1 MAKKSKTIQKSKL
14 TRKQSSFMAIALHK
28 GSPLN
33 NKDNNNLSYLNDVD
47 EEKDLGDS
55 LVSSS

>member
-1 MAKKSKTIQKSKL
+1 MTKKAKNIQKPKL
-14 TRKQSSFMAIALHK
+14 TRKQSSFMAIVLHK